1 MASIKGIITDSAS
14 DETFERASRELVRLT
29 DSILIRQVPS
39 GKNGFE
45 LRHVPTGNYW
55 LTVSFIG
62 YRADTLTL
70 SLGKTDSIYNTGRI
84 RLAKSAG
91 NLLEVVVKAVIP
103 PVIVKNDTLVYN
115 AAAFKMQPN
124 ATVEDLLKKL
134 PGMQVDKNGEVTL
147 QGKKVEKIYI
157 NGKEFFLG
165 DPRVAT
171 QNLTA
176 DMVDAIEAFDNQSD
190 P

>member
-14 DETFERASRELVRLT
+14 DETLEQASLSLVRLT
-29 DSILIRQVPS
+29 DSIIIRQVLS

-91 NLLEVVVKAVIP
+91 NLLEVVVKAGIP

-115 AAAFKMQPN
+115 AAPFKIPPN
-124 ATVEDLLKKL
+124 ATVNNHFK
-134 PGMQVDKNGEVTL
+134 
-147 QGKKVEKIYI
+147 
-157 NGKEFFLG
+157 
-165 DPRVAT
+165 
-171 QNLTA
+171 
-176 DMVDAIEAFDNQSD
+176 
-190 P
+190 